1 MGAYPSPI
9 LFHGP
14 SARDAALGAAAEL
27 GRLVREPFGDD
38 GLKIAESR
46 EIIDLMNNTPVGD
59 EPGVVVMGPM
69 DLAQQVA
76 TDVLLKSIEEF
87 DDRIVRP
94 VLWAL
99 DEAEVSPT
107 IRSRC
112 LRRWCPGQLEVEEH
126 VLDIAR
132 GLVESSLV
140 GDVAAVIEALK
151 EQEPRDVLVAA
162 ARSLRDR
169 GIDEETEA
177 LWEALRGPLRLRN
190 PTATEALAAFL

>member
-1 MGAYPSPI
+1 M
-9 LFHGP
+9 
-14 SARDAALGAAAEL
+14 AAVPGL
-27 GRLVREPFGDD
+27 GRLVHEPFGDK

-69 DLAQQVA
+69 DMAQQVA
-76 TDVLLKSIEEF
+76 TDVLLKTIEEF
-87 DDRIVRP
+87 DERIVRP

-99 DEAEVSPT
+99 DEAEVSST

-112 LRRWCPGQLEVEEH
+112 LRRWCPGELEVEEH

-132 GLVESSLV
+132 GLVESSLA

-162 ARSLRDR
+162 ARAVGDR
-169 GIDEETEA
+169 GIDDETER
-177 LWEALRGPLRLRN
+177 LWEALRGVLQVRN